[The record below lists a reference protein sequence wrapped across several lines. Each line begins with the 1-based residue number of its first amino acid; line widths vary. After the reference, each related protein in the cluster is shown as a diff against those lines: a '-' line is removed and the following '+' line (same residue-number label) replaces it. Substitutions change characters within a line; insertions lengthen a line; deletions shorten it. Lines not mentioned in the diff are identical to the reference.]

1 MTANTLSSGRAL
13 QRVSGRGW
21 RLGLANMLANEN
33 GRWWGKRRW
42 LIPLAIFVAFINGPI
57 LLDAATADTEAH
69 SEYPST
75 ALSAEVLAGM
85 LIVTTTIGVIVTTQG
100 AIIGEK
106 QLGTAAWVMSK
117 PASRAGFVLAKFIA
131 TAAGM
136 LLLAIPI
143 PAAIYYAEARIF
155 WGQVPALGTVMV
167 AAAIAALHMLFYL
180 ALTLMLD
187 TLFASR
193 APVAA
198 IGIGLFIAGFSI
210 GSSLPLLPYV
220 MPWLLPN
227 LAVDV
232 AMGQGLHPEWHI
244 PVMAVAVEVVVFVAV
259 ALWRFSREEF

>member
-1 MTANTLSSGRAL
+1 MTANSAINPRAL
-13 QRVSGRGW
+13 RPVAGRGW
-21 RLGLANMLANEN
+21 RLGFANMLANEN

-57 LLDAATADTEAH
+57 LLDAATADTATN
-69 SEYPST
+69 SEYPRT
-75 ALSAEVLAGM
+75 ALSADVLAGM

-117 PASRAGFVLAKFIA
+117 PASRAGFVLAKFIS
-131 TAAGM
+131 TGAGM
-136 LLLAIPI
+136 LLLAVPI
-143 PAAIYYAEARIF
+143 PAAIYYAEAQLF
-155 WGQVPALGTVMV
+155 WGRVPALGTVM
-167 AAAIAALHMLFYL
+167 AATAIAALHMLYYL

-187 TLFASR
+187 SLFASR

-198 IGIGLFIAGFSI
+198 TGVGLFIVGFSI
-210 GSSLPLLPYV
+210 GTNLPLLPYI

-232 AMGQGLHPEWHI
+232 SMGQVIHPAWPI
-244 PVMAVAVEVVVFVAV
+244 PVMAVIVEIIVFVVV